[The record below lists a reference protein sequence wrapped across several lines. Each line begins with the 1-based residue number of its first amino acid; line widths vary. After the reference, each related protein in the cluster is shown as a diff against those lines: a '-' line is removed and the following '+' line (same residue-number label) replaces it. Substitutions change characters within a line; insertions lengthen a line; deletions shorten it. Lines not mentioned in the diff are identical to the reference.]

1 MIRDAYFIYDPE
13 NVALLIEEWSSFTGS
28 ILSNLQAFDIKYN
41 FEIGTAI
48 SLYKHALAKKLLK
61 VNMNEKINLN
71 DDVSNVIVP
80 TLSDSKK
87 RWA

>member
-1 MIRDAYFIYDPE
+1 M
-13 NVALLIEEWSSFTGS
+13 
-28 ILSNLQAFDIKYN
+28 KYN

-61 VNMNEKINLN
+61 VNMHEKINLN
-71 DDVSNVIVP
+71 EDVSNVIVP